1 MNSIVALPIA
11 AAVPVARPSIAAA
24 GATQADDPIFAA
36 IEAHRRAFEAT
47 NKVLLEHGDLEE
59 TLPKGRISE
68 WEEKIFETDAPEWIA
83 SERVVRAF
91 HDAET
96 EAALQLAGMSP
107 VTTAGAA
114 AILAYSVEQPCKIG
128 CKYPQF
134 DDDDGVTRPFEFFVI
149 QNAPRRSQSLRR
161 PRGASNADNEH
172 QGIATPV
179 HRHRPGNRSRAF
191 CVSFPRP

>member
-11 AAVPVARPSIAAA
+11 AAVPVASPSIAAA
-24 GATQADDPIFAA
+24 GATQADDPILAA

-59 TLPKGRISE
+59 LCQKASHKAAFPSG
-68 WEEKIFETDAPEWIA
+68 KI
-83 SERVVRAF
+83 
-91 HDAET
+91 
-96 EAALQLAGMSP
+96 AGISP

-128 CKYPQF
+128 CKFPQF

-149 QNAPRRSQSLRR
+149 QNCAAAL
-161 PRGASNADNEH
+161 AKLA
-172 QGIATPV
+172 A
-179 HRHRPGNRSRAF
+179 AA
-191 CVSFPRP
+191 

>member
-59 TLPKGRISE
+59 TLPKGLTQSRISE

-83 SERVVRAF
+83 SERAVRAF

-96 EAALQLAGMSP
+96 EAVLQLAGMSP

-114 AILAYSVEQPCKIG
+114 AVLAYSVEQPCKIG
-128 CKYPQF
+128 CKFPQF
-134 DDDDGVTRPFEFFVI
+134 DDDGGVTRPFEFFVI
-149 QNAPRRSQSLRR
+149 QNCAAAL
-161 PRGASNADNEH
+161 AKLA
-172 QGIATPV
+172 A
-179 HRHRPGNRSRAF
+179 AA
-191 CVSFPRP
+191 